1 MMNGMFTL
9 RIFAEKL
16 FTFYSIV
23 YHELLIF
30 LNRKFIFKV
39 FDKLDKLHFQ
49 FSEVEKYQIEM
60 FKRRFRIHFFREF

>member
-39 FDKLDKLHFQ
+39 FDKLHFQ